1 MGVTT
6 KDLARICGVS
16 RATITRALHGTGSIK
31 EETKQK
37 ILETAKEL
45 GYQPDLMA
53 RSLVKGRS
61 KMIGTVIVDL
71 KNQYFPEMIDAI
83 VRRAKESGYI
93 LNISLHGDDKKEEKR
108 LIRALA
114 GYRADGLILNCINKD
129 EAFREMLKG
138 LGIPYVVLGYRLFED
153 CHTVGVDEYEAAYE
167 AVEFVVSKGYKEVVF
182 VVPPLYDREGC
193 LNTGHGERK
202 EGAEAAAGKLGCR
215 CTVIY
220 GENYAEQALK
230 YRKEES
236 RIKPAFL
243 CSGDVFAGN
252 VMSAFYRQ
260 GLIPPRDYGIM
271 GFDKIQMYQDFI
283 PQLTT
288 VDNHVE
294 RMGYEAAGML
304 IDMIEGKEV
313 PLNRK
318 ISATIVEGETI

>member
-31 EETKQK
+31 AETKQM
-37 ILETAKEL
+37 ILETAKKL

-71 KNQYFPEMIDAI
+71 KNQYFPQMIDAI

-108 LIRALA
+108 LVRALA
-114 GYRADGLILNCINKD
+114 GYHADGLILNCINKD
-129 EAFREMLKG
+129 AAFQEMLGG
-138 LGIPYVVLGYRLFED
+138 LGLPYVVLGYRLFEN
-153 CHTVGVDEYEAAYE
+153 CHTIGIDEYEAAYQ

-182 VVPPLYDREGC
+182 VVPPLYDREGF

-202 EGAEAAAGKLGCR
+202 EGVEAAAGKLGCR
-215 CTVIY
+215 CIVIH
-220 GENYAEQALK
+220 GEDYAEQALRYK
-230 YRKEES
+230 KAES
-236 RIKPAFL
+236 LTKPAFI

-260 GLIPPRDYGIM
+260 GLFPPKDYGIM
-271 GFDKIQMYQDFI
+271 GFDRIQMYQDFI

-304 IDMIEGKEV
+304 IDMIEGKEISFH
-313 PLNRK
+313 RK
-318 ISATIVEGETI
+318 MAATIVEGETI